1 MPIDLPRGT
10 RDYGT
15 HEAIALNEIMRKIE
29 SSFRRFGFSPIDTPA
44 MENLDVINA
53 KAYGDEVKKEIYTL
67 DNGESG
73 LRFDLTVPL
82 ARYMAMNKDLPL
94 PFKRYQIGK
103 TWRKEEP
110 QHMRYREF
118 IQADVDIVGS
128 SALSSDAEVIAAA
141 AVALESLGIDSYK
154 IMINS
159 RVILNAILDYFGIAK
174 AKQTQAIR
182 AMDKLEKAG
191 RNEVAKALSG
201 MGIESNRCDELL
213 NFITNNVDNE
223 EKLRRVEG
231 SIPGAKEET
240 DRLRSLLKL
249 LEAYNLLGLAFV
261 DLSLARG
268 LDYYTGFV
276 WEFVVFREGKR
287 LPTIVAG
294 GRYDGLIG
302 VYSKRQLPAVGTSI
316 GVSRIVGLVNSSDR
330 RRSYADVFIGCI
342 GDDVRGYAVNVA
354 GRLRAAGVCADLD
367 TTGRSI
373 SKQLDYASSLG
384 IGKVIIIG
392 KMEKDASK
400 VKLRDMDTG
409 IEDILDMDSVI
420 SRLRG

>member
-15 HEAIALNEIMRKIE
+15 QEAIALNDIIRKIE

-53 KAYGDEVKKEIYTL
+53 KAYGDETRKEIYTL

-128 SALSSDAEVIAAA
+128 SELSSDAEVIAAA
-141 AVALESLGIDSYK
+141 AVALESLGIDSYR

-159 RVILNAILDYFGIAK
+159 RVVLNAILDYFGIPK
-174 AKQTQAIR
+174 ERQTQAIR
-182 AMDKLEKAG
+182 AIDKLEKTG
-191 RNEVAKALSG
+191 RNEVAKALTG
-201 MGIESNRCDELL
+201 MGIEGNRCEELL
-213 NFITNNVDNE
+213 SFVTNNVDNE

-231 SIPGAKEET
+231 SIPAAKEEI
-240 DRLRSLLKL
+240 DRLRQLLKI
-249 LEAYNLLGLAFV
+249 LESYKMLGLAFV

-276 WEFVVFREGKR
+276 WEFVVFQNEKR

-294 GRYDGLIG
+294 GRYDNLIG

-316 GVSRIVGLVNSSDR
+316 GVSRIVGLVNGSDK

-342 GDDVRGYAVNVA
+342 GGEVRDYAINVA
-354 GRLRAAGVCADLD
+354 GRLRAAGICTDLD
-367 TTGRSI
+367 ITGRSI
-373 SKQLDYASSLG
+373 SKQLEYASSIG

-392 KMEKDASK
+392 KMEKDASR

-409 IEDILDMDSVI
+409 IEDILDIDSVI
-420 SRLRG
+420 SRLRA